1 MNSRKTLA
9 LAELPPKRD
18 VATDRGSQGPMSQ
31 QNTGGSGSNEL
42 HPQKLVQLVGYR
54 DPNAQKHK
62 ADASVAAGLA
72 SAACATRS
80 IEPDLQNR
88 SETSRPPLTDFLARL
103 AAHSTAHSTAHLA
116 IQVASKFSQRD
127 YRGRPLRT
135 PDPPSKFA

>member
-18 VATDRGSQGPMSQ
+18 VATDRGAQGPMSQ
-31 QNTGGSGSNEL
+31 QNTDGSGRNEL

-62 ADASVAAGLA
+62 ADASVAA

-80 IEPDLQNR
+80 IEPDLQYH
-88 SETSRPPLTDFLARL
+88 SETSRPPLTYFSARL

-116 IQVASKFSQRD
+116 IQVASKFLN
-127 YRGRPLRT
+127 GNIAAVHCVHHVPL
-135 PDPPSKFA
+135 